1 MKKEEFIQISAKI
14 ADGSCSEK
22 EIALYNAFYDEF
34 QLQYNEWGNISGA
47 IKTGISTELHKRIST
62 KVSPLKQAAIPKLWY
77 RLAASAVVFIT
88 LSIGLYFY
96 LSSGKE
102 YTDLAT
108 HDFKGISPGTNKAV
122 LILASGEKID
132 LTAAANKQLA
142 RQAGVSISKT
152 ANGQLVYKVSDA
164 FQAGGK
170 ADGNLNNTIA
180 TPAGGQYQV
189 ILPDGTRVTLNSAS
203 SMTFPA
209 AFAQASQRNVEVS
222 GEAYFE
228 VSKDKQRPFR
238 VKTAN
243 QLVEVL
249 GTHFNINA
257 YHDEPVVVTTLL
269 EGSVKINNQV
279 MLRPGEQAMNSGSSV
294 EVQQADMEK
303 AMAWKNGDFVFK
315 NEDFKTAMRKI
326 SRWYDVEILYDPA
339 VDTDIELGGWV
350 SMKSGIATVLS
361 RIESTGNIHFKVQ
374 GRRITVTK

>member
-22 EIALYNAFYDEF
+22 EIALYNAYYDEF
-34 QLQYNEWGNISGA
+34 QLQHNEWDKIDTAFKSELSA
-47 IKTGISTELHKRIST
+47 ELHKRINT
-62 KVSPLKQAAIPKLWY
+62 KINPVKLATTYRLWY
-77 RLAASAVVFIT
+77 KIAVSAIVFIT
-88 LSIGLYFY
+88 LSTGLYFY
-96 LSSGKE
+96 FTAGKD

-108 HDFKGISPGTNKAV
+108 HDFKGISAGTNKAI

-132 LTAAANKQLA
+132 LTAAANKQIA
-142 RQAGVSISKT
+142 WQAGVSISKT
-152 ANGQLVYKVSDA
+152 ADGQLVYKA
-164 FQAGGK
+164 
-170 ADGNLNNTIA
+170 ADGFTGSGKSRENLNTIT

-203 SMTFPA
+203 SITFPVS
-209 AFAQASQRNVEVS
+209 FSHVSQRNVEVG

-228 VSKDKQRPFR
+228 VAKDKHHPFR
-238 VKTAN
+238 VKAAN

-257 YHDEPVVVTTLL
+257 YQDEPVVTTTLL

-279 MLRPGEQAMNSGSSV
+279 VLKPGEQATNSGSSV
-294 EVQQADMEK
+294 QVAQADMEK
-303 AMAWKNGDFVFK
+303 AMAWKQGDFVFK

-326 SRWYDVEILYDPA
+326 ARWYDVEIIYDPA